1 MNDLILGLQLT
12 ILGMG
17 MVLIILALLYLAVS
31 ALGWIV
37 NRERGESL
45 FVPTSTPET
54 AVSAPKTP
62 KTPEVPEGHTVVRDD
77 RERVAAISAAVAAY
91 KRVQKTRSHR
101 SPHMVPYRT

>member
-17 MVLIILALLYLAVS
+17 MVVIILAILYVAVS
-31 ALGWIV
+31 AMGWIV

-45 FVPTSTPET
+45 FVPGPARETAASVPETPE
-54 AVSAPKTP
+54 AP
-62 KTPEVPEGHTVVRDD
+62 EAQTVIRDD

-91 KRVQKTRSHR
+91 KQVQRTRSHR
-101 SPHMVPYRT
+101 SPYMVPFS

>member
-1 MNDLILGLQLT
+1 MNDLILGIQLT

-17 MVLIILALLYLAVS
+17 MVLIILAILYLAVS

-45 FVPTSTPET
+45 LVPESQQETATSVPETRETPE
-54 AVSAPKTP
+54 AQ
-62 KTPEVPEGHTVVRDD
+62 TVVRDD

-91 KRVQKTRSHR
+91 KRVQQTRSHR
-101 SPHMVPYRT
+101 SPYMVPYS